1 MRGMSLEVHAVNKI
15 EVSEMTESGGG
26 EYYYRIITLT
36 LDDGQE
42 VNITAYSKDDNEEA
56 LIVGIK

>member
-1 MRGMSLEVHAVNKI
+1 MRGMSLEVHAVKKI

-36 LDDGQE
+36 LQDGQE
-42 VNITAYSKDDNEEA
+42 VNVTAYSVDDDEEA
-56 LIVGIK
+56 LVVQIK